1 MARLTIKT
9 ILSLDPAEVAQM
21 TVSQLRSINKSLRD
35 AANKRLASLES
46 RLYNGGRLSD
56 YSLAVRAAESGGR
69 IQDGRFVSARA
80 STRAGLLREF
90 SSVRDFMRAQTSTVR
105 GVRDYI
111 RNVRAEAPGVT
122 DTPERLKKFLD
133 ALNKFKKE
141 RPDVEKYKAMQNVS
155 EVYEQDMTADEIAQR
170 AAEYADKNNEF
181 QYEERKWSAILDRFA
196 SEEGS
201 GTAPGRRHRRR

>member
-35 AANKRLASLES
+35 AANKRLTSLES
-46 RLYNGGRLSD
+46 SRYNEGKLSD
-56 YSLAVRAAESGGR
+56 YSLEVRAAESSGR
-69 IQDGRFVSARA
+69 LQDGRFVSTRA

-105 GVRDYI
+105 GVRSYI
-111 RNVRAEAPGVT
+111 RNVKKEAPNVT

-133 ALNKFKKE
+133 ALNQFRKE
-141 RPDVEKYKAMQNVS
+141 RPDVERYKAIQNVS
-155 EVYEQDMTADEIAQR
+155 EVYEHDMTADEIAQR
-170 AAEYADKNNEF
+170 AADYADKNNEF

-201 GTAPGRRHRRR
+201 GAAPGRRR

>member
-1 MARLTIKT
+1 MARLTVKT

-21 TVSQLRSINKSLRD
+21 PVSQLRSVNKSLRD
-35 AANKRLASLES
+35 AANKRLTSLES
-46 RLYNGGRLSD
+46 SRYNGGKLSD
-56 YSLAVRAAESGGR
+56 YSLAVRAAESDGR
-69 IQDGRFVSARA
+69 LQDGRFVSAGA

-105 GVRDYI
+105 GVRSYI
-111 RNVRAEAPGVT
+111 RNVKKEAPKVT

-133 ALNKFKKE
+133 ALNKFRKE
-141 RPDVEKYKAMQNVS
+141 RPDVERYKAMQNVS

-170 AAEYADKNNEF
+170 AADYADENNEF
-181 QYEERKWSAILDRFA
+181 QYEEQTWSAILDRFA

-201 GTAPGRRHRRR
+201 GAAPGRRR